1 MLEID
6 NKLISF
12 DIIDKEFACDLE
24 KCKGACCIYGD
35 SGAPMEADEVKTIIE
50 NYEHI
55 KPYMTE
61 RGLEEVEKQGF
72 SVVDKDKDTVTP
84 LIDNLACAYISYDGD
99 IALCAIERAFLDK
112 KISFQKPVSCHLY
125 PIRVTQYSRFSA
137 VNYDKWDI
145 CKSALKKGKQE
156 KSYLYKYLETPITR
170 KFGAEFYEQLKY
182 AAENLDLD
190 NIK

>member
-12 DIIDKEFACDLE
+12 DIIDKEFSCDLE

-35 SGAPMEADEVKTIIE
+35 SGAPMEKEEVETIIAH
-50 NYEHI
+50 YDII
-55 KPYMTE
+55 KSYMTE

-72 SVVDKDKDTVTP
+72 SVIDKDKDTVTP

-112 KISFQKPVSCHLY
+112 KINFQKPVSCHLY
-125 PIRVTQYSRFSA
+125 PIRVTQYSKFSA
-137 VNYDKWDI
+137 VNYDKWEI
-145 CKSALKKGKQE
+145 CKSALKKGKKE
-156 KSYLYKYLETPITR
+156 NTYLYKYLETPIKR
-170 KFGAEFYEQLKY
+170 KFGTKFYDQLTY
-182 AAENLDLD
+182 AAENLDLE
-190 NIK
+190 NLK

>member
-6 NKLISF
+6 DKLISL

-24 KCKGACCIYGD
+24 KCKGQCCVYGD
-35 SGAPMEADEVKTIIE
+35 SGAPLTKEEVEIIKK
-50 NYEHI
+50 NYKII

-61 RGLEEVEKQGF
+61 RGLEEIKKQGF
-72 SVVDKDKDTVTP
+72 SMIDKDHDTVTP

-112 KISFQKPVSCHLY
+112 KLDFQKPVSCHLY
-125 PIRVTQYSRFSA
+125 PIRVTQYSKFTA

-145 CKSALKKGKQE
+145 CKSALKKGKTE
-156 KSYLYKYLETPITR
+156 KSYIYKYLETPIKR
-170 KFGAEFYEQLKY
+170 KFGQDFYDKLKY
-182 AAENLDLD
+182 AAENLD
-190 NIK
+190 IK